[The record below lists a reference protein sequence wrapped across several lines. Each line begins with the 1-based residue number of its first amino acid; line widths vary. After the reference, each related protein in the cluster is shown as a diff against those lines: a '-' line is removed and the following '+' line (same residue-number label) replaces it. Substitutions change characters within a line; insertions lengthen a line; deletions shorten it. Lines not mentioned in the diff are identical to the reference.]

1 MKQCV
6 GRTVSKSSLRLSL
19 SLRHTLQTP
28 QEPAVARPKMSFI
41 MLQMLSTREKS
52 RFRQRA
58 SSAAAVRSQIAGAQQ
73 DLSRL
78 GPSSSIPDWK
88 TSGPPGSAFA
98 SLGASSS
105 DAMGLIGSPVLRE
118 ARLIKSPNSTSF
130 RPQAIKSAAE
140 ITMLDFLQSLPMLA
154 HIQRERLGP
163 IIGQLAHSHEKFG
176 TVLQRENEFTQHM
189 IVIWNGMVT
198 VERQFNA
205 AKCGEVP
212 ILSSCL
218 RRPVQKVHNT
228 IGGGPGGDIDRAN
241 ERSVSV
247 VVGKCG
253 RGSVFGEFAS
263 LFKTVLNETVR
274 VESVAG
280 AHVLRIPTVSVEEC
294 CDDLALAIMKAQTKR
309 VGKWREEQANEISG
323 SMTTAAYHYSTRPSA
338 LMPFPS
344 QRELKSINVKA
355 REDVWHPLGWRKKL
369 AVQQE
374 LERST
379 AAALAV
385 TRTRDDIDSKDARS
399 KPIPL
404 RPRPASAL
412 VNFLN
417 DHFHSYSIWQ
427 IQW

>member
-1 MKQCV
+1 MSASGSSGTSSRWARSGSAMGGGGSKQCV
-6 GRTVSKSSLRLSL
+6 GRTVSKSSFHLSP
-19 SLRHTLQTP
+19 SLRHTSQTP
-28 QEPAVARPKMSFI
+28 QEPAVARTKMSFT

-58 SSAAAVRSQIAGAQQ
+58 SSVPAVRSQTAGAQQ

-78 GPSSSIPDWK
+78 GPSSSIPDW
-88 TSGPPGSAFA
+88 T
-98 SLGASSS
+98 SSS

-130 RPQAIKSAAE
+130 RPQAAKSAAE

-228 IGGGPGGDIDRAN
+228 TGSGPGGDSDRAN

-294 CDDLALAIMKAQTKR
+294 CDDLALAIMKSQTKR

-323 SMTTAAYHYSTRPSA
+323 SITTAAYHYSTRPSA

-344 QRELKSINVKA
+344 QRELTSINVKA

-369 AVQQE
+369 AVQEE
-374 LERST
+374 LERNT

-385 TRTRDDIDSKDARS
+385 TRTRDNKDSKDARS

-404 RPRPASAL
+404 RSRPASAL
-412 VNFLN
+412 VKF
-417 DHFHSYSIWQ
+417 SQ
-427 IQW
+427 